1 MKNLYIAITIR
12 ENGKFHSYVLK
23 VNNNNNL
30 LYALEIK
37 NIVTANYCESKKR
50 CEEIVRVWNNQY
62 KLNNENLY

>member
-12 ENGKFHSYVLK
+12 ENGKFNSYVLK

-37 NIVTANYCESKKR
+37 NIVNAHYCESKKR